1 MDLFEERGFD
11 QTTVAEIANRA
22 GLTERTFFRHF
33 ADKREVLFGRAPEL
47 ERLLADGVSGAPPS
61 SGALEAAQ
69 LSLTALGALLEERR
83 GRDFAARRQAILARN
98 PELQERDLI
107 KMVAWSASLADAL
120 RCQGVPATHA
130 SLVGEVAVA
139 AFRVAFQ
146 AWVGSSR
153 RRKLTE
159 LIEESFDG
167 LREVAAQR
175 RS

>member
-11 QTTVAEIANRA
+11 QATVAEIANRA
-22 GLTERTFFRHF
+22 GLTERSFFRHF

-47 ERLLADGVSGAPPS
+47 ERLLAEGVSGAPPS
-61 SGALEAAQ
+61 SGPLEAAQ
-69 LSLTALGALLEERR
+69 LSLTALGVLLEEKR
-83 GRDFAARRQAILARN
+83 GWDFARRRQAILARN

-120 RCQGVPATHA
+120 RCRGVTA
-130 SLVGEVAVA
+130 SNARLVGEVAVA

-146 AWVGSSR
+146 TWVGSSR

-159 LIEESFDG
+159 LIEESFNG
-167 LREVAAQR
+167 LREVAGQR

>member
-11 QTTVAEIANRA
+11 QTTVAEIASRA

-33 ADKREVLFGRAPEL
+33 ADKREVLFGSTPEF
-47 ERLLADGVSGAPPS
+47 ERQLADGVSGAPPS
-61 SGALEAAQ
+61 WGALEAAQ
-69 LSLTALGALLEERR
+69 LSLTALGGLLEERR
-83 GRDFAARRQAILARN
+83 GRAFARRRQAILARN
-98 PELQERDLI
+98 PQLQERELI
-107 KMVAWSASLADAL
+107 KMVAWSAALAEAL
-120 RCQGVPATHA
+120 RRRSVPASRA

-146 AWVGSSR
+146 TWVGSSR

-167 LREVAAQR
+167 LREVAAQHR
-175 RS
+175 C